1 MACPPEDFAGLSM
14 RLFDRH
20 PAWRLVCFYPPP
32 VPLPPGA
39 TVTLSSRSMWI
50 AARVWLW
57 CLRARP
63 DEAVVCC
70 RTLEQPSAIQSLVE
84 FVSVLPVSRRAVL
97 DASGAEQ
104 PVRKAGVSS
113 ALVLA
118 FVPLLLWF
126 ATVLTMV
133 GLRVVPARSASVRPA
148 RRRRVAVVVPILP
161 DLSHTFVYREVLAL
175 KARHPDYLVINLEQ
189 GDPSVVH
196 REASQLQSL
205 AMDVPRLST
214 AAYLAMYI
222 RRWMTQ
228 PVRTAA
234 MVRAVQPH
242 TASFAPGWLADDAL
256 CFLRMEHLQHSNY
269 VMLGLVLADLLDRHD
284 VGYVHVYGSTY
295 PALRAFVAHHATGAA
310 FSVST
315 FVDFDYPTPFHM
327 LEQKFGAARFVVAC
341 TRYCEKQLVSRLPAL
356 AGRVRVLRH
365 GLPRHYADGAVFRPT
380 DGRSRIVFV
389 GRFVEKKGLDTLLDS
404 LRLLTEDEVA
414 FTAHLYGSG
423 PLESALRTRSRAL
436 GLDDRVF
443 FEGPLRN
450 QDFYTAVNHDDVF
463 VCPSRYLPDGE
474 RDGIPVTLLEAMAAG
489 ITVVST
495 TISGI
500 PELIVPDVN
509 GYLVVPDDPGALAR
523 TLRDLLEHPDR
534 RAAVRQAAVATIR
547 RQFMVETSAGH
558 LAEWI
563 TQESESGGGT
573 VVPASVPVGDSA

>member
-1 MACPPEDFAGLSM
+1 
-14 RLFDRH
+14 
-20 PAWRLVCFYPPP
+20 
-32 VPLPPGA
+32 
-39 TVTLSSRSMWI
+39 
-50 AARVWLW
+50 
-57 CLRARP
+57 
-63 DEAVVCC
+63 
-70 RTLEQPSAIQSLVE
+70 
-84 FVSVLPVSRRAVL
+84 
-97 DASGAEQ
+97 
-104 PVRKAGVSS
+104 
-113 ALVLA
+113 
-118 FVPLLLWF
+118 
-126 ATVLTMV
+126 
-133 GLRVVPARSASVRPA
+133 
-148 RRRRVAVVVPILP
+148 
-161 DLSHTFVYREVLAL
+161 
-175 KARHPDYLVINLEQ
+175 
-189 GDPSVVH
+189 
-196 REASQLQSL
+196 
-205 AMDVPRLST
+205 
-214 AAYLAMYI
+214 
-222 RRWMTQ
+222 
-228 PVRTAA
+228 
-234 MVRAVQPH
+234 
-242 TASFAPGWLADDAL
+242 
-256 CFLRMEHLQHSNY
+256 
-269 VMLGLVLADLLDRHD
+269 
-284 VGYVHVYGSTY
+284 
-295 PALRAFVAHHATGAA
+295 
-310 FSVST
+310 
-315 FVDFDYPTPFHM
+315 
-327 LEQKFGAARFVVAC
+327 
-341 TRYCEKQLVSRLPAL
+341 
-356 AGRVRVLRH
+356 
-365 GLPRHYADGAVFRPT
+365 
-380 DGRSRIVFV
+380 VFV